1 MANSLYSKAR
11 QAFLDATIDLP
22 TDTIK
27 AALVTNGYTPNL
39 STHDF
44 YDDVSASVVGTPQT
58 LASKT
63 ITDGVF
69 DAADVT
75 FTAVASGSTVN
86 YILIYKDTGT
96 ASTSP
101 LIALIDTATG
111 LPVLTNGGN
120 ITITWDNGAN
130 KIFAI

>member
-44 YDDVSASVVGTPQT
+44 YDDVSANVVGTPQT
-58 LASKT
+58 LGTKT

-96 ASTSP
+96 PSTSP